1 MLGMRFSLW
10 RESWRLGSSLSV
22 VMSLSATRTIIS
34 PSIQG
39 WALLVLI
46 KVSDSLLLLST
57 CPSTL
62 DVFLQLALA
71 NDMWMECCM
80 LILGENFWELV
91 CDSPCFIS
99 LPLWTPKVDVELVV
113 EILPVWVP
121 ECLPSTESHRLP
133 PLPWAGS
140 VWEKQSLVLCTEI
153 LL

>member
-1 MLGMRFSLW
+1 MLGMRFSLR

-22 VMSLSATRTIIS
+22 VMSLSATWTIRS

-46 KVSDSLLLLST
+46 EVSDSLLLLST

-71 NDMWMECCM
+71 NDMRMEWRM

-91 CDSPCFIS
+91 YDSPCFVS
-99 LPLWTPKVDVELVV
+99 LPLWTPKLDVELVV
-113 EILPVWVP
+113 ETLPVWVP
-121 ECLPSTESHRLP
+121 ECLPSTESHHLP
-133 PLPWAGS
+133 PLPRAGS
-140 VWEKQSLVLCTEI
+140 VWEKQSLVLRAEI